1 MVEWEGGRVS
11 DMVADAVIAVLL
23 QAGAGADG
31 LAGGSSAGGLAALD
45 SAEAAFKK
53 ARDAGDMTA
62 AAAAELNA
70 VAALVGAQFGPAL
83 VDDEAGAVHVDVGGS
98 RQLLHHKQA
107 GSASGLQG
115 SRAEGQHAGAEGGG
129 GLDGEAV
136 PAPPPG
142 VPATIYLSSGSGGA
156 GAKVV
161 CEDGHVRL
169 RLEKAVRRLLEAMRP
184 VCTEL

>member
-1 MVEWEGGRVS
+1 MVEWEGGRAS

-31 LAGGSSAGGLAALD
+31 ISNAGSLAALD
-45 SAEAAFKK
+45 SAETAFKK
-53 ARDAGDMTA
+53 ARDAGDMHA

-83 VDDEAGAVHVDVGGS
+83 VDDQVGAVHVDVGGS
-98 RQLLHHKQA
+98 RELVSQRGVDSQGSVQGSGLAQASAGLHA
-107 GSASGLQG
+107 GSQG
-115 SRAEGQHAGAEGGG
+115 V
-129 GLDGEAV
+129 DGEAA

-142 VPATIYLSSGSGGA
+142 VPATIHLAPGSGAA
-156 GAKVV
+156 GVKVV